1 MTYKKWAPVLAII
14 ITLLFASDI
23 LITRLVIAHGGTE
36 LNPVTAIYMSN
47 VWIQILVKAIAV
59 LWIVC
64 VAHIA
69 ETRVKESGF
78 ALYSM
83 VIGMYSF
90 VVANN
95 IVALYTLVGK

>member
-36 LNPVTAIYMSN
+36 LNPVTVIYMSN
-47 VWIQILVKAIAV
+47 VWIQIFVKAIAV

-64 VAHIA
+64 VAHIT
-69 ETRVKESGF
+69 ETRFKESGIT
-78 ALYSM
+78 LYAII
-83 VIGMYSF
+83 IGMYSF

-95 IVALYTLVGK
+95 IAVLYTLVGK

>member
-36 LNPVTAIYMSN
+36 LNAVYISN
-47 VWIQILVKAIAV
+47 VWVQILVKAIAV

-64 VAHIA
+64 VAHIT
-69 ETRVKESGF
+69 ETRFKESGIT
-78 ALYSM
+78 LYAII
-83 VIGMYSF
+83 IGMYSF

-95 IVALYTLVGK
+95 IAVLYTLVGK